1 MSKGKVKEATRAPY
15 KHAIS
20 EETKGLVCQFYQD
33 DAVSLSCQGKKDVV
47 TVRT

>member
-33 DAVSLSCQGKKDVV
+33 AVSLSCQGKKDVV

>member
-20 EETKGLVCQFYQD
+20 EETKGLVCQFYQN
-33 DAVSLSCQGKKDVV
+33 DAISVMPGKKDVV
-47 TVRT
+47 TART